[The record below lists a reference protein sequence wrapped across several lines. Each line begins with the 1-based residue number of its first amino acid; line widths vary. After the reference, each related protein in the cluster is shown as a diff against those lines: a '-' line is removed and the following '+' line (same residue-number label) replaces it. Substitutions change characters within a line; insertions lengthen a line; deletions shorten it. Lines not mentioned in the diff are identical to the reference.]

1 MKTLALTNRFVMVGL
16 VSFSVWLTLAP
27 ALSIP
32 SDVETNLSQ
41 PLPTGFTEKTD
52 PDGQNALS
60 PPTFVMQGSET
71 DSAPNSVTL
80 RTLPGG
86 ETNTVPTLWTGSEDD
101 IRLIGRYPE
110 RLHHLDL
117 DILDSE
123 QQTNTLSD
131 PERPDRTPFR
141 SDLFLLDL
149 SKPAEITNEMEMI
162 MRTVAKT
169 IAEQNRA
176 TPSIDKQGVISAI
189 MYLLMVV
196 IIILVAIARR

>member
-1 MKTLALTNRFVMVGL
+1 MKSLALTNRFVLVGL
-16 VSFSVWLTLAP
+16 VSVSVWLTQAP

-32 SDVETNLSQ
+32 SAVETNLSLS
-41 PLPTGFTEKTD
+41 LPTGLTEMTD
-52 PDGQNALS
+52 PDGQNALTR
-60 PPTFVMQGSET
+60 PMFVMQGSET
-71 DSAPNSVTL
+71 DAAPNTLTL
-80 RTLPGG
+80 RTLPEG
-86 ETNTVPTLWTGSEDD
+86 ETKTVPTLLTGNEDD

-117 DILDSE
+117 DILDAE
-123 QQTNTLSD
+123 LQTNTLSD
-131 PERPDRTPFR
+131 PERLDRTPFR

-149 SKPAEITNEMEMI
+149 SKPTEKTNELEMI

-169 IAEQNRA
+169 IADQDHA